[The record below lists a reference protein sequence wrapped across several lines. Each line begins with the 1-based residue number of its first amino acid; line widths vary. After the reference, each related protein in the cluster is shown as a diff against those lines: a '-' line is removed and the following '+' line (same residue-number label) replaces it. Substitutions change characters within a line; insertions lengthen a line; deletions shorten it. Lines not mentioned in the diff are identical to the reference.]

1 MVGASFGTAGSMSSV
16 GGVGSVSFWQ
26 QDQNYWSQVQQNNQT
41 VSQNSTVISQM
52 FGASTTLATG
62 LASIANQTA
71 LDRVNTALTA
81 AVQSALNPSSTSS
94 SSSSSSASTASSS
107 TSSAST
113 PAITFAAPATGTGTV
128 PLTSGTSL
136 LGLGF
141 LTRGNFS
148 VSDGTYTTTYQSTGT
163 DTVGDLVNAINANA
177 PGNAQVTAYLNGSG
191 NLVIASK
198 NLTDTVSVS
207 GDYAS
212 ALGFGSN
219 NSTFTPTAPSSAA
232 TSTSSASGSSGT
244 SGTSTGSSSSGSSS
258 SASST
263 TASASPPS
271 GIPLNSAF
279 ALQTGG
285 TAELLLSSNGSAG
298 SLINLLA

>member
-1 MVGASFGTAGSMSSV
+1 MTS
-16 GGVGSVSFWQ
+16 VGSVSFWQ
-26 QDQNYWSQVQQNNQT
+26 QDQNYWSRVQQSDA
-41 VSQNSTVISQM
+41 SQSQSSVVISQM

-81 AVQSALNPSSTSS
+81 AVQSVLNPSSTSS
-94 SSSSSSASTASSS
+94 SSSAST
-107 TSSAST
+107 TSSATSATST
-113 PAITFAAPATGTGTV
+113 PTVTFAAPATGTGTV

-163 DTVGDLVNAINANA
+163 DTVGDLVSAINANA
-177 PGNAQVTAYLNGSG
+177 PGNAQVTAWLNGSG
-191 NLVIASK
+191 DLVIASK

-212 ALGFGSN
+212 ALGFSGN
-219 NSTFTPTAPSSAA
+219 NDTFTPTAPSSPA
-232 TSTSSASGSSGT
+232 TGASGSS
-244 SGTSTGSSSSGSSS
+244 SSSSTSTGSSSSGSSS
-258 SASST
+258 STGST
-263 TASASPPS
+263 GGSASPSS
-271 GIPLNSAF
+271 GISLNSAF

-285 TAELLLSSNGSAG
+285 TAELLLASNGSAG
-298 SLINLLA
+298 SIINLLA

>member
-1 MVGASFGTAGSMSSV
+1 MTSI
-16 GGVGSVSFWQ
+16 GGVSFWQ
-26 QDQNYWSQVQQNNQT
+26 QDQNYWASAQQG
-41 VSQNSTVISQM
+41 SQNQAQSAAVISQM

-94 SSSSSSASTASSS
+94 TTSSSASTASSS

-113 PAITFAAPATGTGTV
+113 PAVTFAAPASGTGTV

-141 LTRGNFS
+141 LTRGNFT
-148 VSDGTYTTTYQSTGT
+148 VSDGTYTTTYQATGT
-163 DTVGDLVNAINANA
+163 DTVGNLIGALNANA
-177 PGNAQVTAYLNGSG
+177 PGNAQITAYLNGSG
-191 NLVIASK
+191 NLVITSK

-212 ALGFGSN
+212 ALGFSSS
-219 NSTFTPTAPSSAA
+219 NSTFTPTAPPPPPSAA
-232 TSTSSASGSSGT
+232 SATSGSS
-244 SGTSTGSSSSGSSS
+244 STSSGSSS
-258 SASST
+258 SASSSSG
-263 TASASPPS
+263 SASPSS
-271 GIPLNSAF
+271 GIARNSAL

-285 TAELLLSSNGSAG
+285 TAELLLASNGSTG
-298 SLINLLA
+298 TLLDMLA

>member
-1 MVGASFGTAGSMSSV
+1 MTSI
-16 GGVGSVSFWQ
+16 GGVSFWQ
-26 QDQNYWSQVQQNNQT
+26 QDQNYWASAQQGGQNQAQ
-41 VSQNSTVISQM
+41 SAAVISQM

-94 SSSSSSASTASSS
+94 TTSSSASTASSS
-107 TSSAST
+107 TSSAAT
-113 PAITFAAPATGTGTV
+113 PAVTFAAPASGTGTV

-141 LTRGNFS
+141 LTRGNFT
-148 VSDGTYTTTYQSTGT
+148 VSDGTYTTTYQATGT
-163 DTVGDLVNAINANA
+163 DTVGNLIGALNANA
-177 PGNAQVTAYLNGSG
+177 PGNAQITAYLNGSG

-219 NSTFTPTAPSSAA
+219 NSTFTPTAPPPPPSAA
-232 TSTSSASGSSGT
+232 SATSGSS
-244 SGTSTGSSSSGSSS
+244 STSSGSSS
-258 SASST
+258 SASSSSG
-263 TASASPPS
+263 SASPSS
-271 GIPLNSAF
+271 GIARNSAL

-285 TAELLLSSNGSAG
+285 TAELLLASNGSTG
-298 SLINLLA
+298 TLLDMLA

>member
-1 MVGASFGTAGSMSSV
+1 MTSI
-16 GGVGSVSFWQ
+16 GGVSFWQ
-26 QDQNYWSQVQQNNQT
+26 QDQNYWASAQQG
-41 VSQNSTVISQM
+41 SQNQAQSAAVISQM

-94 SSSSSSASTASSS
+94 TTSSSASTASSS

-113 PAITFAAPATGTGTV
+113 PAVTFAAPASGTGTV

-141 LTRGNFS
+141 LTRGNFT
-148 VSDGTYTTTYQSTGT
+148 VSDGTYTTTYQATGT
-163 DTVGDLVNAINANA
+163 DTVGNLIGALNANA
-177 PGNAQVTAYLNGSG
+177 PGNAQITAYLNGSG
-191 NLVIASK
+191 NLVITSK

-212 ALGFGSN
+212 ALGFSSS
-219 NSTFTPTAPSSAA
+219 NSTFTPTAPPPPPSAA
-232 TSTSSASGSSGT
+232 SAASGASST
-244 SGTSTGSSSSGSSS
+244 SSGSSS
-258 SASST
+258 SASSSGG
-263 TASASPPS
+263 SASPSS
-271 GIPLNSAF
+271 GIARNSAL

-285 TAELLLSSNGSAG
+285 TAELLLASSGLTG
-298 SLINLLA
+298 TLLDMLA